1 MYLQNVYT
9 TLNVQEQ
16 GLSIALAVTERL
28 LRGKGAWRVHGGG
41 FAGTIQA
48 FVPNAMGEAYKE
60 SIEKITGCG
69 SCYLLSIR
77 PVGGVEVL
85 DDLTAGV

>member
-1 MYLQNVYT
+1 MST
-9 TLNVQEQ
+9 EA
-16 GLSIALAVTERL
+16 ALP
-28 LRGKGAWRVHGGG
+28 
-41 FAGTIQA
+41 GTIQA
-48 FVPNAMGEAYKE
+48 FVPNAMVEAYKE